1 MKRRNILKYELI
13 GIEAEVV
20 DARNKANIGIK
31 GMVIDETK
39 NTLVIETEKGKKRV
53 IKQNAVFEF
62 RFGKQRVRIDGRL
75 LVGRPEE
82 RLKREIK
89 NG

>member
-1 MKRRNILKYELI
+1 MKYELI

-20 DARNKANIGIK
+20 DARNEANIGIK
-31 GMVIDETK
+31 GTVVDETK

-62 RFGKQRVRIDGRL
+62 KFGKQRIRIDGKL
-75 LVGRPEE
+75 LIGRPEE
-82 RLKREIK
+82 RLKRKIK